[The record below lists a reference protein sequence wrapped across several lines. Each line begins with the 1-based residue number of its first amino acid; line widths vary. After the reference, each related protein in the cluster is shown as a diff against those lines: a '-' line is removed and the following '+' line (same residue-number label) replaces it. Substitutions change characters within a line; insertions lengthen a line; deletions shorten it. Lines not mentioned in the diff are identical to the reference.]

1 MATQKALPPI
11 VISTLRGGVN
21 DNDPPTSLPA
31 DVCTIAENV
40 EFFSS
45 TLGERRAGCTAI
57 TLPASI
63 TGDANI
69 TAITWMGAHFPTN
82 SLGAVELWALGQS
95 LTGANSVLTRN
106 VLGAWSTV
114 SPDDAINTNYLLGYG
129 TGVRGASLHGKF
141 YLSYK
146 SSVDQL
152 HVWDGTSLR
161 KSGIAAPVAAP
172 TATDGGG
179 VGTLATKRYYR
190 VRYVVMSGST
200 VLRRSEP
207 SAVLGFTPDGAHA
220 NITVTRPAL
229 VGQGETH
236 WEIEASTDNANFY
249 RVSQVTAVTTTYAD
263 TVVFAT
269 GYAAGG
275 VLSELLTAYTLIP
288 SGKYMTTDA
297 DRLIIGGSWENPL
310 YGSRI
315 WWTPVLGSTGVGND
329 ERLDMNVNPYID
341 LDGFEG
347 GDLTG
352 LSHSVNGYLY
362 AFKWGAIYKVLRKG
376 QATGAYDAVPITKS
390 RGAFPNSLV
399 EGVDQAG
406 NPALYF
412 LDPLVGPMRIGI
424 YGLEWLGRDIR
435 TFWGRVNQN
444 AVAPAHGTF
453 YQSKNQIHFWV
464 AVDGSDHPNAKI
476 IVHTDAIVSDANGG
490 RRGWVTVPVGDRI
503 ADAYCSVMFADNVD
517 SGDIRSFSQSP
528 FIGKGQW
535 TVAGVTI
542 KQIIQRTDVG
552 TTDAFTTGD
561 TVAYYRGKVQTR
573 PFSPVGVGNQTG
585 LMAATLLVAASS
597 APTNDVHVQAVKN
610 FGTETKTLGVD
621 LFPLGDEDV
630 LVKQL
635 DNLNFSEVNTIQFT
649 FGDLDMV
656 INPTTNWQLQ
666 LFSAKVTS
674 GQTE

>member
-1 MATQKALPPI
+1 MPSQKSLQPI
-11 VISTLRGGVN
+11 TVSSLRGGVN
-21 DNDPPTSLPA
+21 DNDPPTSLAA

-40 EFFSS
+40 EFSFS
-45 TLGERRAGCTAI
+45 TLGERRGGCTAI
-57 TLPASI
+57 ALPASI

-69 TAITWMGAHFPTN
+69 TAVTFMGTHYPTN
-82 SLGAVELWALGQS
+82 SLGAVELWAMGQS
-95 LTGANSVLTRN
+95 LTAANNVLTRN
-106 VLGAWSTV
+106 VTGTWGTV
-114 SPDDAINTNYLLGYG
+114 TPDDAINTNYLLGYG
-129 TGVRGASLHGKF
+129 SSIRGASLHGKF
-141 YLSYK
+141 YISYK

-152 HVWDGTSLR
+152 HVWDGTTLR
-161 KSGIAAPVAAP
+161 KTGLAQPAAAP

-179 VGTLATKRYYR
+179 GGTIASKRYYR
-190 VRYVVMSGST
+190 IRYVTMSGTT

-207 SAVLGFTPDGAHA
+207 SSVLGFTPDGSHA
-220 NITVTRPAL
+220 NVTVTRPAL
-229 VGQGETH
+229 ISQGETH

-249 RVSQVTAVTTTYAD
+249 RLTQILVATTTYAD
-263 TVVFAT
+263 TIVFAA
-269 GYAAGG
+269 GYASGG

-297 DRLIIGGSWENPL
+297 DRLIIGGSWENSL

-329 ERLDMNVNPYID
+329 ERLDMTVNPYID

-424 YGLEWLGRDIR
+424 YGLEWLGRDLR
-435 TFWGRVNQN
+435 TLWGRVNQN
-444 AVAPAHGTF
+444 AVVPAHGVF
-453 YQSKNQIHFWV
+453 YQSKNQVHFWV
-464 AVDGSDHPNAKI
+464 ALDGADHPNAKI
-476 IVHTDAIVSDANGG
+476 IVHTDQIVSDANGG

-503 ADAYCSVMFADNVD
+503 SDAYCSTMFSDNID
-517 SGDIRSFSQSP
+517 SADIRSFSQTP

-535 TVAGVTI
+535 IVAGSTI
-542 KQIIQRTDVG
+542 KQLIQRCDVG
-552 TTDAFTTGD
+552 TTDAFNAGD
-561 TVAYYRGKVQTR
+561 TTAFYRARVQTR

-585 LMAATLLVAASS
+585 LMAATLVVASAS
-597 APTNDVHVQAVKN
+597 APANDVHVQAVKN
-610 FGTETKTLGVD
+610 FGVETKTLGVD
-621 LFPLGDEDV
+621 LFSLGTEDV

-649 FGDLDMV
+649 FGDLDMA

-666 LFSAKVTS
+666 LFSAKMTS
-674 GQTE
+674 GQTD